1 MKILGVFFLV
11 LAFIAFFAAIV
22 GLFSPRLVLPRVHV
36 QTRTMAFGGYLLLSF
51 LLTAVGAAIAINS
64 PVEDEAPKQVL
75 KSEPKNPV
83 EVSTTP
89 AEKTIPDIAEGTES
103 TADKPEPM
111 EIGHFYVLKDGSK
124 YGYQP
129 ATSRYER
136 DSGQATSKLVMA
148 RYFGRKGDTYQI
160 DMIDGDLHHIVEC
173 ERPCEY
179 LKIMIF
185 YKNDHERTEYMK
197 SEIGTIAWSIL
208 QDAVNGHMDVLTVD
222 RNTSDGSEPHHIWVS
237 EDEGPIFTPISESG
251 QEK

>member
-22 GLFSPRLVLPRVHV
+22 GLFSPRLVLRRSYV

-51 LLTAVGAAIAINS
+51 LLTAVGAAIAINYS
-64 PVEDEAPKQVL
+64 VEDETPKQGL

-83 EVSTTP
+83 VVSTTP
-89 AEKTIPDIAEGTES
+89 ADKTIPDIAEGAES
-103 TADKPEPM
+103 LSDKPEPV

-129 ATSRYER
+129 VTSQYER

-148 RYFGRKGDTYQI
+148 RYFGRKDDTYQI
-160 DMIDGDLHHIVEC
+160 DMIDGNFHHIVEC

-185 YKNDHERTEYMK
+185 YKDDLERTDYMK
-197 SEIGTIAWSIL
+197 SEVGTIAWSIL
-208 QDAVNGHMDVLTVD
+208 QDAVNGHLDIHTVE
-222 RNTSDGSEPHHIWVS
+222 RNT
-237 EDEGPIFTPISESG
+237 DEGPVRHYIWADESRGPILTPVSESTR
-251 QEK
+251 QK